1 MVFFISILGFFVYT
15 TERIIESV
23 NEKLVI
29 SLYLQ
34 PWISQDHT
42 RVVELQ
48 SELRNTFP
56 RVGQE
61 YISSEKAL
69 EKIRLRE
76 PQLAALVETG
86 SENPLPNSIRIT
98 KLGIDTYERLNSV
111 VVSYKDILQY
121 EKTDLQNRMVTY
133 RDQMLKI
140 EPLVEQL
147 QNIEYGVYAMIAL
160 FFLTVFIV
168 LYNVIGNFVFFYSEE
183 IKVIMLVGWSPSF
196 IYWPFALQAGIYAFV
211 GSTIAVIISI
221 LFFSFTN
228 FHEYSNFVRSF
239 VDITAPYFL
248 MEIPLFF
255 CIGLLSGFLSAQKY
269 MRLIRENVH
278 EA

>member
-1 MVFFISILGFFVYT
+1 MS
-15 TERIIESV
+15 
-23 NEKLVI
+23 K
-29 SLYLQ
+29 
-34 PWISQDHT
+34 DHT
-42 RVVELQ
+42 RVIELQ

-98 KLGIDTYERLNSV
+98 KLGIDAYDRLNSV
-111 VVSYKDILQY
+111 VVAYKDILQY

-147 QNIEYGVYAMIAL
+147 RNIEYGVYAMIAL

-183 IKVIMLVGWSPSF
+183 IKVIMLVG
-196 IYWPFALQAGIYAFV
+196 
-211 GSTIAVIISI
+211 
-221 LFFSFTN
+221 
-228 FHEYSNFVRSF
+228 
-239 VDITAPYFL
+239 
-248 MEIPLFF
+248 
-255 CIGLLSGFLSAQKY
+255 
-269 MRLIRENVH
+269 
-278 EA
+278 